1 MDGSGPMVLEVGIG
15 DMSLIAQLIVVRA
28 CFVRRRGTFNHLE
41 KMRNCS
47 TLQCFFQGIG
57 SLCRGKNI
65 DVNKPIKRPCNME
78 RKERPVE
85 SRIVKSLSGGVERK
99 RGGRRHR
106 EPLGG
111 RGSQAERKRG
121 EQRR

>member
-1 MDGSGPMVLEVGIG
+1 LGKKGGARGEPLSRLV
-15 DMSLIAQLIVVRA
+15 SCIVVVGR
-28 CFVRRRGTFNHLE
+28 
-41 KMRNCS
+41 
-47 TLQCFFQGIG
+47 
-57 SLCRGKNI
+57 
-65 DVNKPIKRPCNME
+65 KRE

-85 SRIVKSLSGGVERK
+85 SRVVKSLSGGAERK
-99 RGGRRHR
+99 RGGRRHW